1 MRILMANTYHYLR
14 GGDSAYALGISS
26 ALEQEGHQVIPFAMK
41 GDANFASDFAPYFTP
56 ELDYPAMQA
65 EGGLTNSWRVV
76 SNSIYNRRARRN
88 LSRLLDEHQVD
99 LVHLHSIMHHLT
111 ASIVLE
117 CRQRGIPIVWT
128 LHDAKACC
136 PTTRFMREGRVCHDC
151 AQGRFYRA
159 VTTRCKRGSL
169 AASAIVAFEL
179 YLHRWWRIYERANL
193 LLAPSRFLRDLLVNT
208 GLRPHR
214 FEVLPNYVDVAGFD
228 PAQGSGEYALYV
240 GRLSPEKGLD
250 VLLKAAAREPRMP
263 LRIAGSGEM
272 EGQLRQECR
281 ERGLANVHFEGHVD
295 QRRVKELLHDARC
308 LVLPSIWDE
317 NCPISILEAFAAG
330 RAVLASR
337 SGGVP
342 ELVSQGETGRLVEP
356 GRVGPLAVALKEL
369 VEAPDEWVRM
379 GQKAREQAELRFDA
393 STHLDSLLG
402 YYEEVLAV
410 RKND

>member
-26 ALEQEGHQVIPFAMK
+26 ALREAGHEVIPFAMQ
-41 GDANFASDFAPYFTP
+41 GDANFPSDYARFFTP
-56 ELDYPAMQA
+56 ELDYPALQTR
-65 EGGLTNSWRVV
+65 GGLGNAWRVV
-76 SNSIYNRRARRN
+76 SNSIYNRDARRN
-88 LSRLLDEHQVD
+88 LARLLDENPVD

-117 CRQRGIPIVWT
+117 CRQRGIPMVWT

-179 YLHRWWRIYERANL
+179 YLHRLWRIYEGADL
-193 LLAPSRFLRDLLVNT
+193 LLAPSRFLQDLLVGT
-208 GLRPHR
+208 GLHPRR
-214 FEVLPNYVDVAGFD
+214 IEVLPNYVQVSDFD
-228 PAQGSGEYALYV
+228 PSPGGGEYVLYV

-250 VLLKAAAREPRMP
+250 ILLEAASRERRIP

-272 EGQLRQECR
+272 ESVLKEQCRQ
-281 ERGLANVHFEGHVD
+281 RGLEQVHFEGQVD
-295 QRRVKELLHDARC
+295 RTRMIELLRGARS

-317 NCPISILEAFAAG
+317 NCPISILESFAAG
-330 RAVLASR
+330 RAVLATR

-342 ELVSQGETGRLVEP
+342 ELVTEGETGRLVAQGNVEA
-356 GRVGPLAVALKEL
+356 LARALGQL
-369 VEAPDEWVRM
+369 VEEPEEWQRM
-379 GQKAREQAELRFDA
+379 GQRARAQAESHYDK
-393 STHLDSLLG
+393 SEHLNALLAH
-402 YYEEVLAV
+402 YHEVLKH
-410 RKND
+410 RNRQ